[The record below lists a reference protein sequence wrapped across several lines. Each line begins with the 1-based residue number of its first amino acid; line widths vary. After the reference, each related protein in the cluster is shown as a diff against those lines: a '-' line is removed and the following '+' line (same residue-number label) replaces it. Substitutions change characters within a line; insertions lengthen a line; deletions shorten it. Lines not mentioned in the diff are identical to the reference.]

1 MDRAANSQIVQEQLA
16 HPETDVFTGKTF
28 DELQGEAKQG
38 VDLGSMF
45 SCRRG
50 RAQKRVLV

>member
-1 MDRAANSQIVQEQLA
+1 MERAADSQIGRSNSTT
-16 HPETDVFTGKTF
+16 PETDVFTGKTF

-45 SCRRG
+45 SVDE
-50 RAQKRVLV
+50 AAL